1 MDMQLQTNSGNA
13 ATSAP
18 VKVKKTKMSK
28 VYWERFSSNKMAVA
42 GMVFMIVIILAAIF
56 APLVTR
62 YDPAY
67 QNLMDKL
74 AAPSGAHWFGT
85 DEMGRDIF
93 TRVIY
98 GARISLMVGIVS
110 VIGTM
115 AIGVTVG
122 ALAGYYGGIID
133 NILMRIVDIM
143 ISFPSIF
150 LLIAVVSI
158 LQPSVTNI
166 IIIFAVLNWTGAARL
181 IRGEFLSLKNREY
194 VMAAR
199 TIGMSNSRIIFLHML
214 PNAIAPIIV
223 AATLS
228 IGSTILAES
237 ALSFL
242 GLGIQP
248 PTPSWGNML
257 EGAQDITIL
266 LTAPWYPIVPGLMIL
281 LTVVSVNFIGDGLR
295 DAFDPR
301 SN

>member
-18 VKVKKTKMSK
+18 VKVKKTNMSK
-28 VYWERFSSNKMAVA
+28 VYWERFANNKMAVA
-42 GMVFMIVIILAAIF
+42 GMVFMIIIILAAIF
-56 APLVTR
+56 APFVTK

-67 QNLMDKL
+67 QNLMEKL
-74 AAPSGAHWFGT
+74 AAPSGSHWLGT

-93 TRVIY
+93 SRVIY

-122 ALAGYYGGIID
+122 ALAGYYGGLID

-181 IRGEFLSLKNREY
+181 VRGEFLSLKNREY

-199 TIGMSNSRIIFLHML
+199 TIGMSNARIIFLHML
-214 PNAIAPIIV
+214 PNAMAPIIV

-228 IGSTILAES
+228 IGSTILSES